1 MKIFSPPLY
10 DKMDKLLK
18 VNTSNLDKASPGN
31 KIILTIDCY
40 SNKSSQT
47 NSDGARKD
55 NLHFFMQVIL
65 LYYEKIFLWRS

>member
-10 DKMDKLLK
+10 DRLDKLLK
-18 VNTSNLDKASPGN
+18 INTSNLTKASPDN

-47 NSDGARKD
+47 NSDGARKH
-55 NLHFFMQVIL
+55 NLHFLMQVIL
-65 LYYEKIFLWRS
+65 LYYEKIFLRR